1 MDEFNASLVGLN
13 PFVFYDFVDELVLA
27 VPEAV
32 HCFSLWRIVRAS
44 LWQLDNARCEKVPNA
59 VVPGFSIHI
68 EAIVRGNIE
77 RTKCVASLRRTLLKI
92 FVKHLFPTRR
102 VHTGG
107 VGNHTVEIE

>member
-1 MDEFNASLVGLN
+1 MDEFNAPLVRRNSFLFDN
-13 PFVFYDFVDELVLA
+13 FVDELVLA

-68 EAIVRGNIE
+68 EAIVRVNIE
-77 RTKCVASLRRTLLKI
+77 GTKCVASLRRTLLKI
-92 FVKHLFPTRR
+92 FVKHLFPARR
-102 VHTGG
+102 VNTGS